1 MGVWEKL
8 SPEKKAE
15 YRHRMEKVRKNP
27 NARIPSEYHRN
38 MMAEPEKTI
47 PTRPKKKSFF
57 QKLKTTKNR
66 D

>member
-27 NARIPSEYHRN
+27 NARIPSKYHRN
-38 MMAEPEKTI
+38 MMAIYEMGAGEMQAISESVP
-47 PTRPKKKSFF
+47 
-57 QKLKTTKNR
+57 
-66 D
+66 